1 MILYNVATKNMK
13 VLAYSDKKSIKNAI
27 SGKKI
32 VLVGGCFDL
41 LHFGHIKFLERA
53 KKYGN
58 FLVVVL
64 ESDKFIQQ
72 KKNKKPFHNINERAA
87 ILSSISYVDLVI
99 KIPLFK
105 SDKDYFSMT
114 KFIKPKFIAVS
125 KNDKVYKNKL
135 KQSQEVGGKLVVVT
149 SVINKFSSSKAL
161 KYASIFGN

>member
-13 VLAYSDKKSIKNAI
+13 VLAYSDKKNIKKAI
-27 SGKKI
+27 KGKKV
-32 VLVGGCFDL
+32 VLVGGCFDI
-41 LHFGHIKFLERA
+41 LHFGHIKFLEKS

-64 ESDKFIQQ
+64 ESDKFMKL

-87 ILSSISYVDLVI
+87 ILSAILYVDLII

-105 SDKDYFSMT
+105 SDKDYFKMT
-114 KFIKPKFIAVS
+114 KFIRPKFIAIS

-149 SVINKFSSSKAL
+149 NVINKFSSSKAL